1 MKIRP
6 ETPDDQRKTAELLAA
21 AFQGAD
27 ESTLV
32 DALRPHALL
41 SLVAEEADEIVGH
54 ALLSPLEAPFAACAL
69 APLSVAPLWQGQGI
83 GSALV
88 QEVCRQATCDAIF
101 LRGDPAFYGRFGFRA
116 DLAAGYASAFAG
128 PFFLVKPLRDVPA
141 TGRILYPQAFSVA
154 GSSGPR

>member
-1 MKIRP
+1 MKIRS
-6 ETPDDQRKTAELLAA
+6 ETPEDHQKISELLAA

-32 DALRPHALL
+32 DALRPEALL
-41 SLVAEEADEIVGH
+41 SLVAEEEGEIVGH
-54 ALLSPLEAPFAACAL
+54 AMLSRLEAPFVACAL
-69 APLSVAPLWQGQGI
+69 APLSVAPLWQEQGI

-88 QEVCRQATCDAIF
+88 REVCRQATCDAIF

-116 DLAAGYASAFAG
+116 DLAAGYACAFAG
-128 PFFLVKPLRDVPA
+128 PFFLVKPLRDIPA
-141 TGRILYPQAFSVA
+141 TGRILYPRAFSVA

>member
-6 ETPDDQRKTAELLAA
+6 EALEDHQKITELVAVA
-21 AFQGAD
+21 YQGAE

-32 DALRPHALL
+32 DALRPDAHL
-41 SLVAEEADEIVGH
+41 SLVAEDEGEIVGH
-54 ALLSPLEAPFAACAL
+54 ALLSPLEAPFAAGAL

-83 GSALV
+83 GGALV
-88 QEVCRQATCDAIF
+88 REVCRLAPCDAIF

-116 DLAAGYASAFAG
+116 DLAAGYACVFAG
-128 PFFLVKPLRDVPA
+128 PFFLVKPLRDIPA
-141 TGRILYPQAFSVA
+141 TGRVLYPRAFSAA